1 MNHMKSDD
9 LISRSALLEE
19 LRFKRV
25 AVYGRGS
32 MKDIDKVIESVETAP
47 AVDAEPV
54 RHESNTTFI
63 ATSNLDSYADRIIVG
78 QNTLCK
84 VYYADEPVRHGRW
97 VNKTERI
104 YADLNY
110 RFDCSACSHIFYA
123 AGIETFKYCP
133 NCGAKMDAEVDE

>member
-9 LISRSALLEE
+9 LINRSALLEE

-54 RHESNTTFI
+54 RHGYWIPQDNTHTKFMC
-63 ATSNLDSYADRIIVG
+63 SD
-78 QNTLCK
+78 CK
-84 VYYADEPVRHGRW
+84 GR
-97 VNKTERI
+97 NH
-104 YADLNY
+104 DG
-110 RFDCSACSHIFYA
+110 S
-123 AGIETFKYCP
+123 GKYCSE
-133 NCGAKMDAEVDE
+133 CGCKMDAEVNNDGSNSAEY